1 MVPEP
6 IRNMVEQ
13 GMDYMNQSPR
23 FFGVFAFSLAIASIP
38 FFVVGYVCSR
48 FSGK

>member
-6 IRNMVEQ
+6 IRNMVEKS
-13 GMDYMNQSPR
+13 MDYMNQSPR
-23 FFGVFAFSLAIASIP
+23 FFGVFAFSLAVTAFP
-38 FFVVGYVCSR
+38 FFVVGYVFSR